1 MKEALK
7 AIKMYK
13 EKEEIPEDNEINSQM
28 RDLLIKNL
36 ENLAFKSK
44 IDFDDY
50 LKRSIEC
57 LENTLDQ
64 EISILKLKYQHN
76 EKALKRI
83 EDIVG
88 IIEKPDAEEEES
100 ETESVALFNLDAKD
114 RLESFH
120 FEDDSNQAIHPE

>member
-1 MKEALK
+1 
-7 AIKMYK
+7 MYK
-13 EKEEIPEDNEINSQM
+13 EKEEIPEDNEINTQM

-76 EKALKRI
+76 EKALKRL

-88 IIEKPDAEEEES
+88 VIEKPDAEEEES
-100 ETESVALFNLDAKD
+100 ETESVALFNLDA
-114 RLESFH
+114 
-120 FEDDSNQAIHPE
+120 